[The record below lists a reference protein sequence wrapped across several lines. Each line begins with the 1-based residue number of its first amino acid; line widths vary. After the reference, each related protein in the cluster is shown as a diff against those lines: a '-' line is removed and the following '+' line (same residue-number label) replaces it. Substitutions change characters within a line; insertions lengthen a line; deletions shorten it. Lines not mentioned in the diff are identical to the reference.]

1 MSTRFFDGAQECAG
15 DDRFTADMFMRK
27 VPAVIDDDELLSD
40 LRDVCASCPLLAG
53 CDEWALNHER
63 YGFLGRSHSAG
74 AGCGATGEG
83 IRLVEPM
90 TGLVVVEAALSAST

>member
-27 VPAVIDDDELLSD
+27 QPAVIDDDELLSD

-63 YGFLGRSHSAG
+63 HGFWAGRTPLERVAVRQ
-74 AGCGATGEG
+74 EKG

-90 TGLVVVEAALSAST
+90 TGLVVVEVALSAST